1 MEKDDRN
8 SRGATHNSLRSSL
21 KENLWPSTSR
31 STSKML
37 TRTLERARIVKKYV
51 MENRI
56 MVNAP
61 FLIKFAR
68 LPLDRGTDSG
78 TTGPEQ
84 GGNEK
89 SQARIPNTFIT
100 KVDRE
105 TTDDR

>member
-1 MEKDDRN
+1 
-8 SRGATHNSLRSSL
+8 
-21 KENLWPSTSR
+21 
-31 STSKML
+31 
-37 TRTLERARIVKKYV
+37 
-51 MENRI
+51 